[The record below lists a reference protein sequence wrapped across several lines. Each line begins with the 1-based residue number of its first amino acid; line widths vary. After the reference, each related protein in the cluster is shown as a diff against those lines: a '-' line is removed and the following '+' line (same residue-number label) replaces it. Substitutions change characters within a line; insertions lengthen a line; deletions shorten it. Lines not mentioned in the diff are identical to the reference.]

1 MQLRRRRW
9 ITGGMTLLVAPGL
22 VVAQAPARVWRIG
35 VLSAASGPDQNL
47 RAFVDGL
54 RALGYV
60 EGRNL
65 AIEFRGAAGKV
76 ERLPELAMEL
86 VLLKVD
92 VILAA
97 TGPTTIAAKRATS
110 SIPVV
115 MVTAPDPVAMGLV
128 ASLGRPGG
136 NVTGTTNMS
145 TDLAGK
151 SLQLLREWFPKTTR
165 IAVLVWKGAP
175 ATPLYLELLRSAAQL
190 TGVTLVVQ
198 QENQPEALAGAFA
211 AMQQERSQALMV
223 QVSPFTFEH
232 RRQIV
237 ELAAQH
243 RLPAVFAAR
252 EFVDA
257 GGLMSH
263 GPNQLDLMRRASYFV
278 DRIFKGDKPA
288 DLPVEQPTTFEIV
301 LNQKTAKALGVTI
314 PQSLLLRADEV
325 LQ

>member
-1 MQLRRRRW
+1 MHVQRRPL
-9 ITGGMTLLVAPGL
+9 IASGLLFAAHGTLL
-22 VVAQAPARVWRIG
+22 AQTPDKVWRIG
-35 VLSAASGPDQNL
+35 VLSTLPGPDGTF
-47 RAFVDGL
+47 RAFVEGL

-60 EGRNL
+60 EGRN
-65 AIEFRGAAGKV
+65 ISFEYRWAAGKID
-76 ERLPELAMEL
+76 RLPDLARELA
-86 VLLKVD
+86 LLKVD
-92 VILAA
+92 VILAS
-97 TGPTTIAAKRATS
+97 TGPAAIAAKRATS
-110 SIPVV
+110 SVPVV
-115 MVTAPDPVAMGLV
+115 MVTVPDPVAMGLV

-151 SLQLLREWFPKTTR
+151 SLQLLREWFPKSTR

-175 ATPLYLELLRSAAQL
+175 ATPLYLELLQAAAQA

-198 QENQPEALAGAFA
+198 QENQPEALAAAFA
-211 AMQQERSQALMV
+211 GMQNERAQALLV

-232 RRQIV
+232 RKQIV

-252 EFVDA
+252 EFVEV
-257 GGLMSH
+257 GGLMSY
-263 GPNQLDLMRRASYFV
+263 GPSQHELMRRAAYFV

-288 DLPVEQPTTFEIV
+288 DLPVEQPTRFEIT
-301 LNQKTAKALGVTI
+301 LNVKTAKALGITI

-325 LQ
+325 IQ

>member
-1 MQLRRRRW
+1 MNIRRRPL
-9 ITGGMTLLVAPGL
+9 IASSLALLVASGF
-22 VVAQAPARVWRIG
+22 VAAQAPAKVWRLG
-35 VLSAASGPDQNL
+35 VLSSLSGPDQNFRVL
-47 RAFVDGL
+47 LEGL

-65 AIEFRGAAGKV
+65 SVEFRWAAGKMD
-76 ERLPELAMEL
+76 RLPELAIEL
-86 VLLKVD
+86 ALLKVD
-92 VILAA
+92 AILAS
-97 TGPTTIAAKRATS
+97 TGPAAIAAKRATS

-115 MVTAPDPVAMGLV
+115 MVTVPDPVAMGLV

-151 SLQLLREWFPKTTR
+151 SLQLLRECVPKSTR
-165 IAVLVWKGAP
+165 FAVLAWKGAP
-175 ATPLYLELLRSAAQL
+175 ATPLYLELLRSAAQVA
-190 TGVTLVVQ
+190 GVTLVVQ
-198 QENQPEALAGAFA
+198 QENQPDALAGAFA
-211 AMQQERSQALMV
+211 AMQQERAQALVV

-232 RRQIV
+232 RRLTV
-237 ELAAQH
+237 ELAAQY

-257 GGLMSH
+257 GGLMSY
-263 GPNQLDLMRRASYFV
+263 GPNQLDLMRRAAYFV

-288 DLPVEQPTTFEIV
+288 DMPVEQATTFEIV
-301 LNQKTAKALGVTI
+301 INQKTAKALGIAI

-325 LQ
+325 IQ